1 MKKFKERWEITKNW
15 QLLFPLLGMIGL
27 VYSAYKL
34 VNIFKFESLY
44 LVIAATLIVSYL
56 LLKVTLIIFK
66 KLETKWILEYRWEM
80 IRVFLVFAITGSSS
94 VVIGKPIFK
103 LLGITKENLQPVIY
117 WILYV
122 LISFAFYQVL
132 LVLFGWLF
140 GQYKF
145 FWEFEKKMLKRM
157 GLGFIVNE
165 KK

>member
-1 MKKFKERWEITKNW
+1 MKKFKEHWEITKNW

-132 LVLFGWLF
+132 LVLFSI
-140 GQYKF
+140 F
-145 FWEFEKKMLKRM
+145 FSNSQKNLC
-157 GLGFIVNE
+157 
-165 KK
+165 